1 MPGAAATSGI
11 CAAVL
16 PLDKWK
22 WHPSPLAGQ
31 IVYVLTSSASGELDL
46 APKSWVQ
53 MAGFNGPLLSLGC
66 SKHHWTHNDIMTTG
80 HYTVSFPTV
89 EQTRCAGAIAR
100 TPRAERVAASG
111 LTPVPSSTAGIPHLR
126 ECPAYCEC
134 ELYREVVAT
143 AEQAGGT
150 PQTAVPDGCVPLCA
164 HVPGTLVQLQVP
176 VGELVAAGQRIGG
189 RVVAPLHQIAP
200 AIGEPPRRL
209 RRHFRRTV
217 GRLDVEARHEF
228 GPCRG
233 ETSREPACRAA
244 ARDRADRKSVV

>member
-1 MPGAAATSGI
+1 MQTDPFAI
-11 CAAVL
+11 L

-66 SKHHWTHNDIMTTG
+66 SKHHWTHNNIMTTG

-134 ELYREVVAT
+134 ELYREVALEGDEVLILG
-143 AEQAGGT
+143 QIRCL
-150 PQTAVPDGCVPLCA
+150 AVHTDVIGLG
-164 HVPGTLVQLQVP
+164 PGEMYSRLAP
-176 VGELVAAGQRIGG
+176 GFSWNPEL
-189 RVVAPLHQIAP
+189 
-200 AIGEPPRRL
+200 
-209 RRHFRRTV
+209 
-217 GRLDVEARHEF
+217 
-228 GPCRG
+228 
-233 ETSREPACRAA
+233 RELWL
-244 ARDRADRKSVV
+244 